1 MRSLI
6 PLLLILK
13 GIESQSPEEIAAAL
27 AKKAIED
34 RVFLE
39 RKAFDKKIPRSKFE
53 ILDKKFKSN
62 Y

>member
-39 RKAFDKKIPRSKFE
+39 RKAFDKKITS
-53 ILDKKFKSN
+53 FKI
-62 Y
+62 

>member
-1 MRSLI
+1 MI

-34 RVFLE
+34 RIFLE
-39 RKAFDKKIPRSKFE
+39 RKLFDKT
-53 ILDKKFKSN
+53 LV
-62 Y
+62 